1 MHNFYLG
8 FSSPFSGDGPFAGYK
23 WEALF
28 HDQGIFWQ
36 AFFYTLF
43 LAIGALIIAVVLGI
57 VFGLMSTSENK
68 HLKRIAGIYV
78 QFFQNTPLL
87 IQMFFVYFGL
97 PLFGIVLNVGTI
109 GILCTGI
116 YHGAYVSEV
125 IRSGIASVPK
135 GQSEAAISQ
144 GLTYTQRMKE
154 IILPQAWRI
163 FLPPFTNQVV
173 SLIKNTSLVALVAGP
188 DIMFVANS
196 WSGYNLYYGPAFV
209 FAGALYFILCFP
221 LAKLAAYFEKKN
233 KNAY

>member
-1 MHNFYLG
+1 MNHFIFAFTN
-8 FSSPFSGDGPFAGYK
+8 PFSGDGPFASYK

-28 HDQGIFWQ
+28 QDQSIFWQ
-36 AFFYTLF
+36 AFFYTVKIS
-43 LAIGALIIAVVLGI
+43 IGALILAILLGVIFGVMSSSQHPVLKKIANL
-57 VFGLMSTSENK
+57 
-68 HLKRIAGIYV
+68 YV

-87 IQMFFVYFGL
+87 IQIFFIYFGL

-109 GILCTGI
+109 GVLCVGV

-125 IRSGIASVPK
+125 IRSGILAVPQ
-135 GQSEAAISQ
+135 GQSEAALSQ
-144 GLTYTQRMKE
+144 GLTYFETMKE

-188 DIMFVANS
+188 DIMFMANS

-209 FAGALYFILCFP
+209 VAGFLYFILCFP
-221 LAKLAAYFEKKN
+221 LAKLASYLEEKN
-233 KNAY
+233 KKAY